1 MRRREF
7 ILLFG
12 GVATWSLSAGAHQ
25 SQEKVR
31 RLAIVAVVDD
41 PWPQNIVL
49 AELKR
54 RGFAQGR
61 NLDVVVRTGTA
72 VQMPQ
77 LVRELLAAKPDVI
90 VAISDWAV
98 HPAKQATDV
107 VPIVASPMGAD
118 PVTAGLAASWARPG
132 GNVTGV
138 SLTAPELEIKRLDL
152 LRQAVPNAHRIATLA
167 AHREII
173 EPALAPLRAVA
184 AKAEIQLMEFY
195 VDGPSE
201 YKGAFAAMRAAGAEA
216 VVIVPAPEL
225 SHDSKELATIALESG
240 LPSICGQRRFA
251 EQGCLI
257 GYGPNFTELVQRAAD
272 DVVRIFQGAQPAELP
287 FAGPTRFES
296 TINLRTARSLGLTL
310 PPSLLLSVDE
320 VIE

>member
-7 ILLFG
+7 ILLLG
-12 GVATWSLSAGAHQ
+12 GVATSPLSARAQ
-25 SQEKVR
+25 QPQEKVW
-31 RLAIVAVVDD
+31 RLAMLAVVDD
-41 PWPQNIVL
+41 PWPRDFVL
-49 AELKR
+49 AELRR
-54 RGFAQGR
+54 RGFVHGR

-98 HPAKQATDV
+98 HPVKQASDV
-107 VPIVASPMGAD
+107 VPIVACPMGAD
-118 PVTAGLAASWARPG
+118 PVAVGLAASWARPG
-132 GNVTGV
+132 GNITGV

-167 AHREII
+167 THREIT
-173 EPALAPLRAVA
+173 EPGLAPVRAVA

-195 VDGPSE
+195 VDGANE

-216 VVIVPAPEL
+216 VVILPTPEL
-225 SHDSKELATIALESG
+225 FHDAKELATIALESG
-240 LPSICGQRRFA
+240 LPSICGDRRDA

-257 GYGPNFTELVQRAAD
+257 GYGPNFTELVRRAAD
-272 DVVRIFQGAQPAELP
+272 DIVRIFQGAQPAELP
-287 FAGPTRFES
+287 FVGPTRFES
-296 TINLRTARSLGLTL
+296 TINLRTARTLGLTL